1 MASNGQLLWKP
12 VPALLQTNSDVSLF
26 FLAANAVG
34 YGAPVSDPFFSANI
48 PYTLPGSGSINTT
61 VYSSDDYVNV
71 LGCVDQ
77 HQYCNPNN
85 NKCTPLMGSEGMFI
99 IDEIA
104 ALNMSAKQLAIAGL
118 IAPKQQMLSVFS
130 SVNGRG
136 SGALGASES
145 LYELSQVS
153 LPNNQWMTEVSSWFA
168 ITVAKLQEIPIRRA
182 TGPSYVP
189 AGSRLKRASLP
200 QDISLCKS
208 QIILS
213 PGGTT
218 SFSVLGVGIILIVGT
233 LLVLVSLFLDSL
245 AGYFRSKFRKHDYK
259 RIQWGL
265 DGIFQLHRLA
275 YEAAGQGTWTGGAD
289 SIPITKQGDLIRVP
303 DFHSDPN
310 HPTLRMRE
318 KQAVPAHLSESD
330 QITTLAQ
337 SPDESS
343 GGDEVQKTP
352 FSTYAPVPSSETVT

>member
-1 MASNGQLLWKP
+1 MTTLGSFWKP

-26 FLAANAVG
+26 FLAANALA

-48 PYTLPGSGSINTT
+48 PYTLPGPGNINTT
-61 VYSSDDYVNV
+61 VYFSDDYVNV

-85 NKCTPLMGSEGMFI
+85 NKCTPLMGSESI
-99 IDEIA
+99 IDEILALNISIKQLTIA
-104 ALNMSAKQLAIAGL
+104 ALITSKQPG
-118 IAPKQQMLSVFS
+118 LSVFN

-136 SGALGASES
+136 SGALRASES
-145 LYELSQVS
+145 LFELSQVS
-153 LPNNQWMTEVSSWFA
+153 LPNDQWMTEVSSWFA

-189 AGSRLKRASLP
+189 AGSRLQRASLP
-200 QDISLCKS
+200 EQIRLCKS

-218 SFSVLGVGIILIVGT
+218 SFSVLGIGIILIVGT
-233 LLVLVSLFLDSL
+233 LLVLVSLFLDTL
-245 AGYFRSKFRKHDYK
+245 AGYFRSKFHKHNYK

-303 DFHSDPN
+303 DFHVDPN
-310 HPTLRMRE
+310 HPMLRMRE
-318 KQAVPAHLSESD
+318 KQEDLANLSESD
-330 QITTLAQ
+330 KITTAQ

-352 FSTYAPVPSSETVT
+352 L